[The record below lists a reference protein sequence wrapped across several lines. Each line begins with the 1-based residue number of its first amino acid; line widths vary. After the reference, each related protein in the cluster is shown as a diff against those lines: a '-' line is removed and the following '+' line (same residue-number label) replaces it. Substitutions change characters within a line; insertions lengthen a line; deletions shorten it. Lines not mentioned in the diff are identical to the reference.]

1 MSPAA
6 VVSSAGTGELCFRPR
21 TLDWLP
27 YLLST
32 PLIGLMLSNQEG
44 LPADGLCQH
53 ACSRVKSH
61 TTGLQPI
68 AIEHAPATAL

>member
-6 VVSSAGTGELCFRPR
+6 VVSSAGTGELLLQAENACLIALSALDTPYR
-21 TLDWLP
+21 T
-27 YLLST
+27 SIAK
-32 PLIGLMLSNQEG
+32 IGG

-68 AIEHAPATAL
+68 TLVNAPATAL